1 MNPMRKEI
9 LAKVKRV
16 VIKIGSRV
24 LTGDTNGID
33 GDFLRSL
40 AGDVAAFRRSGRE
53 VVIVSSGAVASGIKG
68 LGLSERPRT
77 IPQKQ
82 AAAAVG
88 QSRLMQSYEKAF
100 SEFSLPVAQI
110 LLTRD
115 DLANRQRFLNARAT
129 LDTLLSWGVV
139 PIINENDTVA
149 TDEMERAAYRVNDGE
164 RCYHCKAELYDVLR
178 EVADE
183 RGLPAVVS
191 GTNADDLGQR
201 TQGPPHRPA
210 EQINRRQQNGC

>member
-33 GDFLRSL
+33 GDFLRFL

-139 PIINENDTVA
+139 
-149 TDEMERAAYRVNDGE
+149 
-164 RCYHCKAELYDVLR
+164 
-178 EVADE
+178 
-183 RGLPAVVS
+183 
-191 GTNADDLGQR
+191 
-201 TQGPPHRPA
+201 
-210 EQINRRQQNGC
+210 